1 MGCPHIKSRLL
12 NYINLN
18 KACTANHC
26 ALSHSS
32 KAERHRTQDR
42 LLEVVLH
49 STDGLRFHGTAHHHE
64 DGGFLKSKMLF
75 VSVII
80 CVVHEEE
87 KKERSRELFLR
98 DELLGRQVFPNVRPA
113 KFQFP
118 RLTHGF
124 CL

>member
-1 MGCPHIKSRLL
+1 MGCLYIRSRLL

-26 ALSHSS
+26 AFSHSS
-32 KAERHRTQDR
+32 EAERKRTQDR

-49 STDGLRFHGTAHHHE
+49 STDGLRFHGTAHHQE
-64 DGGFLKSKMLF
+64 DGRFLKPKMLF

-87 KKERSRELFLR
+87 KRKRSRELFLR
-98 DELLGRQVFPNVRPA
+98 DELLGRQVFPNERPA
-113 KFQFP
+113 KFQFTG
-118 RLTHGF
+118 LTQSL

>member
-1 MGCPHIKSRLL
+1 MGCPHIKSRLI

-87 KKERSRELFLR
+87 KKERSRELLLR
-98 DELLGRQVFPNVRPA
+98 DELLGRQVFPNVRPS